1 MCVASIVGYKS
12 SQLKQNS
19 QRTVQIYCQYIYA
32 EIIVRNMPNVSSLCP
47 PEDIKHQICG
57 ENGERNG
64 LNCVY
69 LHHSIEYSFLCQN
82 LTRKDLRI
90 SARIYTDNYTKHD
103 YEEFRTKTVAA
114 ATTGTD
120 HRYL

>member
-57 ENGERNG
+57 ENSERNG

-69 LHHSIEYSFLCQN
+69 LHHGIEYSLPVIFIQG
-82 LTRKDLRI
+82 KAII
-90 SARIYTDNYTKHD
+90 SMQLSVIKIA
-103 YEEFRTKTVAA
+103 
-114 ATTGTD
+114 
-120 HRYL
+120 L